1 LSDSS
6 IKIGLNFQGLREVV
20 NFERDKEVVE
30 YGMIYLF
37 LYYIYIYMKI
47 LTFDSFW
54 NFYLTLDVKCDF
66 SKYNEKV
73 KTWSNSNLEMF
84 FL

>member
-1 LSDSS
+1 
-6 IKIGLNFQGLREVV
+6 V

-54 NFYLTLDVKCDF
+54 NFYLTQDVKYDF

-84 FL
+84 FSVIIPLKRIP